1 LSASSVLS
9 IAMTTQT
16 EQPRPRSYASGA
28 ANRQRIGELVRDGWR
43 PRDIAP
49 ELGLTESYVYRQL
62 RKYRAEQA
70 QAEAK
75 SA

>member
-1 LSASSVLS
+1 
-9 IAMTTQT
+9 M
-16 EQPRPRSYASGA
+16 
-28 ANRQRIGELVRDGWR
+28 VRDGWK

-70 QAEAK
+70 QIEAK